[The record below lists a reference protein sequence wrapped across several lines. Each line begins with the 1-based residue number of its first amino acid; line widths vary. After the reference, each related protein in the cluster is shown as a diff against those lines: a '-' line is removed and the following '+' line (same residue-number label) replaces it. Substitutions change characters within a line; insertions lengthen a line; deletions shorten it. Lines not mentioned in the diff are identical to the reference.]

1 VDGTNWSHGDVV
13 VRRGTW
19 RGGTYLE
26 SPVRV
31 VEDTGERIAVHLA
44 EGTRFTFPPGSW
56 PFPTGLEGWEP
67 DPSWRAPVVAP
78 EGT

>member
-1 VDGTNWSHGDVV
+1 M
-13 VRRGTW
+13 TW

-26 SPVRV
+26 PPVRL

-44 EGTRFTFPPGSW
+44 EGTRFTLPPGRW
-56 PFPTGLEGWEP
+56 PFPTGLEGWEL